1 MATSQGPNEIDQT
14 GVTGPST
21 GLLLPSDPEFAAL
34 DPLGQERQGRITR
47 RNALRLGALGV
58 TGVAL
63 ASAHATLGPYLAPR
77 GLMSPDGIFAA
88 AATAITD
95 LVYLEAF
102 PTSPLI
108 LQPFK
113 DELNVPKALRPE
125 EKATFSN
132 WSKPPGPSYGQQ
144 NSLENERHQ
153 KWSSDI
159 GSPDPI
165 VYKLDLQVRG
175 HAFTTSK
182 VLPIDRNGRSIPSYD
197 ADRNTYAAGTTR
209 VLPPSTIYG
218 FNGQFPGPMINA
230 EYGKP
235 ALVRFANHLDDNPL
249 GLDRQDFGTKDLSFL
264 THLHNGHTAPES
276 DGNPHY
282 SMNYGPK
289 RAGYLPGEWCDN
301 LYLNWPAGGDD
312 REKQSFFWFHD
323 HRMDQTGSNVYKG
336 LVGLYPIYDPKE
348 YVTGQGGL
356 DMGDE
361 RQGLRLPG
369 VRTDHS
375 DGSFDVE
382 YDIPLAFSDIRL
394 DDGVTI
400 HKDVHDTEGDF
411 PEAKNPNTHPEWWG
425 KTFYKHFPNHGF
437 VGDIFTV
444 NGTAY
449 PVMEVKRR
457 KYRFRFLDA
466 SIARIYDF
474 KLMSS
479 SQGPKTAISLGYT
492 GDELQGQYRIPD
504 GQQCMKFTQI
514 ASDGGLLPFAVTRDN
529 FELWPA
535 KRREMII
542 DFTRYQDGSPTKK
555 GDVIYLTNTMKM
567 PDGRMWAASSRFSP
581 DSKYKVPVIKFV
593 IGDDA
598 ADDSLIPAPTQ
609 MLRDIPPLPSN
620 WKTLMDNRLV
630 FEVQRGNTI
639 GETEWLINGKAF
651 DPAVNATS
659 LKNPAGKSPLAQQKK
674 GSFNLWEIR
683 NGGGG
688 WVHPFHLHMEEH
700 RTVMRNGK
708 DVTAGGGSAHPDDKS
723 REDLVALDPSESV
736 IIYRGFRDF
745 TGHYVGHCHNL
756 AHEDHA
762 MMFGWEIT
770 P

>member
-1 MATSQGPNEIDQT
+1 MTTEQGHPQVSPTEEQ
-14 GVTGPST
+14 GSLT
-21 GLLLPSDPEFAAL
+21 GLLLPSDPGFAAL
-34 DPLGQERQGRITR
+34 DPLQQDRHSGISR
-47 RNALRLGALGV
+47 RSVLRLGVLGA
-58 TGVAL
+58 TGVVLAGANATLSPFL
-63 ASAHATLGPYLAPR
+63 ASR
-77 GLMSPDGIFAA
+77 GLLSADGVFAA

-95 LVYLEAF
+95 LVYLENF

-108 LQPFK
+108 LEPFK
-113 DELNVPKALRPE
+113 DELTVPKAAKPE
-125 EKATFSN
+125 DNGTYSN
-132 WSKPPGPSYGQQ
+132 WAKPPGPGYGQQ

-159 GSPDPI
+159 SCPDPV
-165 VYKLDLQVRG
+165 VYKFDLRVAG
-175 HAFTTSK
+175 HSFTSSP
-182 VLPIDRNGRSIPSYD
+182 VLPIDKNGRPTISYD
-197 ADRNTYAAGTTR
+197 ASGKTYAAGTKR
-209 VLPPSTIYG
+209 QLPRSTIYG
-218 FNGQFPGPMINA
+218 FNGVFPGPMINA

-235 ALVRFANHLDDNPL
+235 VLVRFNNQLDENPEN
-249 GLDRQDFGTKDLSFL
+249 LDRQDFGTKDLSFL

-282 SMNYGPK
+282 SMRNGPK
-289 RAGYLPGEWCDN
+289 YEGYRPGMWCDN

-348 YVTGQGGL
+348 YVSGAGGL

-369 VRTDHS
+369 VRTDNS
-375 DGSFDVE
+375 DGSFDVA
-382 YDIPLAFSDIRL
+382 YDIPLAFSDFRL
-394 DDGVTI
+394 DDGVTV
-400 HKDVHDTEGDF
+400 HKDIHDTEGDF
-411 PEAKNPNTHPEWWG
+411 PDANNPKAHPEWWG
-425 KTFYKHFPNHGF
+425 KSFYKHFPNHGF

-444 NGTAY
+444 NGTAN
-449 PVMEVKRR
+449 PVITVKRR

-479 SQGPKTAISLGYT
+479 TKGPVTAASLGYT

-504 GQQCMKFTQI
+504 GQQCMQFTQI
-514 ASDGGLLPFAVTRDN
+514 ASDGGLLPFAVKRDN

-535 KRREMII
+535 KRREVIV
-542 DFTRYQDGSPTKK
+542 DFTRYQDGSPTTK

-567 PDGRMWAASSRFSP
+567 PDGRMWASSSRFSP
-581 DSKYKVPVIKFV
+581 DPKYKVPMIKII

-598 ADDSLIPAPTQ
+598 PDDSIMPSPTKP
-609 MLRDIPPLPSN
+609 LRALPPLPSN
-620 WKTLMDNRLV
+620 WKTLMDNRLI

-639 GETEWLINGKAF
+639 GETEWLINGKPFNPGA
-651 DPAVNATS
+651 PSQS
-659 LKNPAGKSPLAQQKK
+659 LKNPAGKSPLAQQKLN
-674 GSFNLWEIR
+674 SFNLWEIR

-708 DVTAGGGSAHPDDKS
+708 DVTAGGNPAHPDDVS

-745 TGHYVGHCHNL
+745 TGQYVGHCHNL